1 MFVVPDALADP
12 RFADNPV
19 VAAGPRLRFYAGR
32 PVHIDGRRVGT
43 LCVVDNRPRQLG
55 ADDLKALDDLAVLVE
70 KELG

>member
-1 MFVVPDALADP
+1 
-12 RFADNPV
+12 
-19 VAAGPRLRFYAGR
+19 
-32 PVHIDGRRVGT
+32 VHIDGRRVGT